1 MEKSVN
7 NEGVNMIRSV
17 ELNNF
22 SFGGNQLV
30 IMAGPC
36 VIEEHSSIVFK
47 TAEKLKE
54 VTEKIGLPFIFKASY
69 DKANRSSIDSYR
81 GVGME
86 RGLEILYQ
94 VKKEFDVPLVTD
106 IHKEEEARIAGEIVD
121 VLQIQAFLCR
131 QTDILVA
138 AAKTGKIVNIKKGQF
153 LAPQQI
159 DHSAKKVIKSG
170 NDRVVITERGAS
182 FGYNNL
188 VSDMRAIPIIQSLGY
203 PVIFD
208 ATHSV
213 QLPGAG
219 GDYTTGKRE
228 FVEILARSA
237 VAAGAN
243 ALFFEIHPNPD
254 LAPCDGANMI
264 NLNKAYDLFSTCRD
278 IFEAVNKS
286 PDPVGNLS

>member
-30 IMAGPC
+30 IMACPC

-121 VLQIQAFLCR
+121 VLQIPAFLCR

-219 GDYTTGKRE
+219 GDYTTGQRE